1 MYPKPEY
8 TLNGS
13 FVSTFHLLPD
23 YPQIAHFATFFPT
36 FSGRVES
43 LENVGQKGLQFTRYY
58 TKEKMDYLLSNRK
71 VSPLSPLFRKPYNS
85 FSLCTS
91 SFNKDFSAM

>member
-1 MYPKPEY
+1 MYPKY

-36 FSGRVES
+36 FSGRVKS
-43 LENVGQKGLQFTRYY
+43 LENVGQKGLQFTNFGRRAKDIH
-58 TKEKMDYLLSNRK
+58 TKENGLYAIWQREERK
-71 VSPLSPLFRKPYNS
+71 LSPLFPS
-85 FSLCTS
+85 
-91 SFNKDFSAM
+91 